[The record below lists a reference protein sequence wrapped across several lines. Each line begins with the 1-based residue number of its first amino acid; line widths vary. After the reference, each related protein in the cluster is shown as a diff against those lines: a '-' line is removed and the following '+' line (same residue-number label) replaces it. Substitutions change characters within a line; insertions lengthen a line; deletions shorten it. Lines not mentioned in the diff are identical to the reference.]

1 MRLIKRDQK
10 EVVFKERI
18 PMKEPDGTPYE
29 EWSSEVLK
37 IKGNLQPAGGKVMAE
52 QYGERLGYILVM
64 YCEYTAESRE
74 LLEQFNGQK
83 KGYGACVNAP
93 SDSEPNYK
101 VVAVRG
107 WRHVVIELE
116 RVT

>member
-29 EWSSEVLK
+29 EWSQDSLK

-52 QYGERLGYILVM
+52 QYGERLGYIMVM
-64 YCEYTAESRE
+64 YCEFTPES
-74 LLEQFNGQK
+74 LKILEEYNSQK
-83 KGYGACVNAP
+83 KGFGACVYAP
-93 SDSEPNYK
+93 HDSEPDYK
-101 VVAVRG
+101 IVAIRG

-116 RVT
+116 KVI